1 MESKVPACT
10 KNFKFLLMIAI
21 IGGLVATGVTLSNS
35 SAEKAKVDVGAD
47 VSVKGEIGK
56 SGVEEN
62 TSTSANVSA
71 SSSGS
76 SGKSEAESHENYNAS
91 SEMQTQSHGN
101 YKMSYEK
108 MNADSKNSFKVET
121 EHHIYK
127 SGEQISIEGSIWSSL
142 MATVGGISSVS
153 IQVTDNNGNIVY
165 TGKSQVNSDGDYS
178 AQFQLPS
185 DAKNGAYT
193 VDVKGDVSADLLNT
207 LSLKTQASLESS
219 DKFVVVSPNAFAIKA
234 AGKDFSVQVA
244 TNSSDVSDVKFDEQG
259 KKLSFT
265 VQGETGTKGVTEVT
279 IPKSLLSGDLTVM
292 MDGQV
297 MAQSDVI
304 ETADTNDEVTLELNY
319 HHSTHQIDIVGT
331 NAVPEFGSLVSVV
344 LVFSIV
350 SIIILSLK
358 TRVFNIKRY

>member
-1 MESKVPACT
+1 MESKVPTCT
-10 KNFKFLLMIAI
+10 KNFKFVLMIVI
-21 IGGLVATGVTLSNS
+21 VGGLVATGVTLSNV

-56 SGVEEN
+56 SGMGEN
-62 TSTSANVSA
+62 TSASANVSA
-71 SSSGS
+71 SSSS
-76 SGKSEAESHENYNAS
+76 SGKSEAESHGNYQAS
-91 SEMQTQSHGN
+91 SEMQTQSHEN

-108 MNADSKNSFKVET
+108 MSADSKNSFTIET

-127 SGEQISIEGSIWSSL
+127 PGEQVSIEGSIWSSL

-153 IQVTDNNGNIVY
+153 IQVTDNNGNVVS
-165 TGKSQVNSDGDYS
+165 TGKSPVTSDGDYS

-193 VDVKGDVSADLLNT
+193 VDVKGDVSADLLST
-207 LSLKTQASLESS
+207 LSLKTQTSLESS
-219 DKFVVVSPNAFAIKA
+219 AKFVVVSPNAFAIKA
-234 AGKDFSVQVA
+234 GDKDFSVQVA
-244 TNSSDVSDVKFDEQG
+244 TNSSSVSDIKFDEQG

-292 MDGQV
+292 IDGQV

-304 ETADTNDEVTLELNY
+304 KTADTNDEVTLELNY

-331 NAVPEFGSLVSVV
+331 NAAPEFGSLVSVV
-344 LVFSIV
+344 LVFSII
-350 SIIILSLK
+350 SIIILSMK
-358 TRVFNIKRY
+358 TRIFNIKRY

>member
-1 MESKVPACT
+1 MESKVPTCT
-10 KNFKFLLMIAI
+10 KNFKFVLMIAI
-21 IGGLVATGVTLSNS
+21 MGGLIATCVTLSNA
-35 SAEKAKVDVGAD
+35 SAEKAKLDVGSD

-56 SGVEEN
+56 SGVEGN
-62 TSTSANVSA
+62 ASASANVSA

-76 SGKSEAESHENYNAS
+76 SGKSEAESHENYHAS

-108 MNADSKNSFKVET
+108 MNADSKNSFTVET

-127 SGEQISIEGSIWSSL
+127 PGEQVSIEGSIWSSL
-142 MATVGGISSVS
+142 IATVGGISSVS
-153 IQVTDNNGNIVY
+153 IQVTDNGGNVVY

-193 VDVKGDVSADLLNT
+193 ADAKGNVSADLLNT

-219 DKFVVVSPNAFAIKA
+219 AKFVVVSPNAFAVKA
-234 AGKDFSVQVA
+234 GGKDFSVQVA
-244 TNSSDVSDVKFDEQG
+244 TNSSNVSDIKFDEQG

-292 MDGQV
+292 IDGQV

-304 ETADTNDEVTLELNY
+304 EKADTNDEVTLELNY
-319 HHSTHQIDIVGT
+319 HHSTHQIDIIGT
-331 NAVPEFGSLVSVV
+331 NAVPEFSSLVSVV
-344 LVFSIV
+344 LVFSIM
-350 SIIILSLK
+350 SIIILSMK
-358 TRVFNIKRY
+358 TRVFNLKRY